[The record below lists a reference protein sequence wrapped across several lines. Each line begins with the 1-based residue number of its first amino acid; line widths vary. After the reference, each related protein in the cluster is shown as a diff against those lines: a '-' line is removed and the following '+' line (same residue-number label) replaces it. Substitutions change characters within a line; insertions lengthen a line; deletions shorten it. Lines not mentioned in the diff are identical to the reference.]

1 MRLINKIVISKFRSF
16 GEKTEIICS
25 DLNVFTGCN
34 DCGKSNIIKALDL
47 FFNNKVGHERYNPD
61 SDFNKWFRDNNERG
75 TRDITIKVYFAP
87 GSFKDI
93 NGINNGFIAEKIFG
107 IDGSIR
113 SYFYLSEDSEA
124 LEDDSTSYKRADSVI
139 RDKIKFIY
147 VPAIRDEEFRRTLQ
161 KELLQITNSGNKLSK
176 TFSDL
181 RNELG
186 NTFTEFSTM
195 IKSKVNISVNAD
207 IQFSALLESMSFN
220 TDEQITI
227 RKRGRGGKEQQPVAM
242 ANRGDGIQMQFLS
255 FLLWFLT
262 TKDKKHKYIWGYEE
276 PEIAFEYKKQFE
288 MSDIYSAVF
297 AKDAQIFATTHSP
310 AFLFSEAEHIKQYR
324 VYKFKDEKKQRYVSR
339 VADIFEKNGHLF
351 ETAENQQQLKD
362 DLLGYNYQKV
372 FNVLGNIVKDSSDYK
387 LLEEQI
393 KNLQQDIQLAKKETN
408 ASKKRE
414 KQISETLKQLFPN
427 KIFIC
432 EDEKAVSIWE
442 KWLKLVGVEDV
453 KIISSKG
460 CGNDYTEIAFQ
471 NKKKE
476 KPGYDPKIYREFDRD
491 GYTTNQIKF
500 LERII
505 PQKFNSFTKYKIN
518 FLPVC
523 EIENFIVLTKDTF
536 SEEFIRKD
544 ESSYDKIKDALCDT
558 ARENLLRIKSRY
570 GDVIKEEEDKKLFD
584 SLFNPQSMPQK
595 MRDEAKIDIRSS
607 FPGKDI
613 CKLTDIKANTIL
625 KNYKIETMPN
635 SLKVYL
641 EDIRNFF
648 NE

>member
-147 VPAIRDEEFRRTLQ
+147 VPAIRDEEFRRKLQ

-176 TFSDL
+176 TIIDL
-181 RNELG
+181 RKELD
-186 NTFTEFSTM
+186 NTFAEFSTM

-242 ANRGDGIQMQFLS
+242 VNRGDGIQMQFLS

-288 MSDIYSAVF
+288 MSNIYSAVF
-297 AKDAQIFATTHSP
+297 AKDAQIFVTTHSP
-310 AFLFSEAEHIKQYR
+310 AFLFSEVEHIKQYR
-324 VYKFKDEKKQRYVSR
+324 VYKFKDEKKQRYISR
-339 VADIFEKNGHLF
+339 ATDIFEKKGNLF
-351 ETAENQQQLKD
+351 DAIDNQQQLRD
-362 DLLGYNYQKV
+362 DLLGYNYQKA
-372 FNVLGNIVKDSSDYK
+372 FNVLGNIVKESSDYQ
-387 LLEEQI
+387 LLEKQI
-393 KNLQQDIQLAKKETN
+393 KKLQQEIQATQKE
-408 ASKKRE
+408 SIIYKKRE
-414 KQISETLKQLFPN
+414 AQLTKTLNEIFPE
-427 KIFIC
+427 KVFIC

-442 KWLKLVGVEDV
+442 KWLKLVGIEDV
-453 KIISSKG
+453 KIIPSKG
-460 CGNDYTEIAFQ
+460 CGNDAVEIVFQ

-476 KPGYDPKIYREFDRD
+476 KPGYDPKIYRELDRD
-491 GYTTNQIKF
+491 GYTTNQIDF
-500 LERII
+500 LEKIVPMR
-505 PQKFNSFTKYKIN
+505 FSCFTKYKIK

-523 EIENFIVLTKDTF
+523 EIENFVVITSEIF
-536 SEEFIRKD
+536 SEDIIKKHE
-544 ESSYDKIKDALCDT
+544 SYDDIRDALYDT
-558 ARENLLRIKSRY
+558 AKANLLSVKSRY
-570 GDVIKEEEDKKLFD
+570 TKFVKSEDIELFKR
-584 SLFNPQSMPQK
+584 LFNHESMPQT
-595 MRDEAKIDIRSS
+595 MRNEAKNNIRHYL
-607 FPGKDI
+607 PGKDI
-613 CKLTDIKANTIL
+613 CKITNIKVGTRL
-625 KNYKIETMPN
+625 KSYTIETIPEL
-635 SLKVYL
+635 LKQYL
-641 EDIRNFF
+641 EDICTFF
-648 NE
+648 ND